1 MHYLLFYQFVPDYL
15 ERRPQFRDEHLARAW
30 DAHARGEL
38 VLGGAYA
45 DPVDGAALL
54 FKGDSADVA
63 QRFAA
68 ADPYVRSG
76 LVSRWHVRAWT
87 TVVGE
92 EPSAA
97 VYPRDHKT

>member
-1 MHYLLFYQFVPDYL
+1 MHYLLFYEFVPDYL

-54 FKGDSADVA
+54 FKGDSASVA
-63 QRFAA
+63 ESFAA
-68 ADPYVRSG
+68 ADPYVRAG
-76 LVSRWHVRAWT
+76 LVNRWYVRAWT
-87 TVVGE
+87 TVVGDD
-92 EPSAA
+92 PTNA
-97 VYPRDHKT
+97 VYPLSHQS